1 MQRMIPDWLLQLTWF
16 LAGVCATGGFWY
28 FLSQKNHIAT
38 LWMGFG
44 ALVLALLAVAFHI
57 HNGLFWRA
65 DGSRS
70 VGSGIAS
77 SAEPKPAIPPPSPS
91 ETARDGAPD
100 SPELQAAKIAAADPH
115 FSPMTLEEYFDAWYH
130 KATTSLQRDELERQM
145 LGRRV
150 IWNGMIRSVE
160 SKSENLLRIVVEPI
174 DASYGQA
181 FLDFDQS
188 QRQELLRLHEKQKIR
203 FTGVIHSYVASPFL
217 SRCKLLQVLK

>member
-1 MQRMIPDWLLQLTWF
+1 
-16 LAGVCATGGFWY
+16 
-28 FLSQKNHIAT
+28 
-38 LWMGFG
+38 
-44 ALVLALLAVAFHI
+44 
-57 HNGLFWRA
+57 
-65 DGSRS
+65 
-70 VGSGIAS
+70 
-77 SAEPKPAIPPPSPS
+77 
-91 ETARDGAPD
+91 
-100 SPELQAAKIAAADPH
+100 
-115 FSPMTLEEYFDAWYH
+115 MTLEEYFDAWYH

-150 IWNGMIRSVE
+150 IWNGTIRSVE